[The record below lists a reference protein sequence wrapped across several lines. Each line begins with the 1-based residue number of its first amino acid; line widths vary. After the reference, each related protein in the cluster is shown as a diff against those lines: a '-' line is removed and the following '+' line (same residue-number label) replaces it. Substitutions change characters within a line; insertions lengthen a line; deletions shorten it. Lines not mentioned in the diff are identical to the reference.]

1 MSPLPAAA
9 AAPAPAAPASG
20 LHTSVIRAVA
30 AVLAADLRQRLRAPR
45 TWVVVIGL
53 AALMWWCF
61 PAFETHYLT
70 VSIDGMRGRY
80 SSAWIGMIEA
90 LIYSASLSLFGFF
103 LVRGTLVRDFETRAW
118 QLLVATTMSRSA
130 YLFAKWLSHML
141 LFALVVGAGLALGL
155 VVQWLRAEDRHI
167 DFVELLKP
175 MLLLTMPT
183 LALTAAMAVW
193 CDMVPWLRRSAG
205 NVLFFVLWVTLLSV
219 NTSAASHTA
228 GAATPWPG
236 DPHGLVVAEHDLG
249 RDWPVAAPAGAE
261 RGLNIGAQVMAN
273 GEQAILVDWTHWTV
287 DAAALRARGFW
298 LGLAFALL
306 ALAVPL
312 LDRCAAHV
320 GKPGRSA
327 GAGAKLR
334 WLDRLLRP
342 LERGASG
349 ALAAAELRLILRG
362 RRWWWWLALL
372 ALLCMQAFAEPAVV
386 AICAILAWV
395 LLIDVFAR
403 LVLREQETRTAG
415 LVFTAPAAHRRLTV
429 ARALVSVGLA
439 WAVTLPAVLRLA
451 SSQPV
456 ATLATL
462 AVGASFALWGM
473 ATGALARNGRLFE
486 LIALSVAY
494 GGLQHGSISYVLA
507 APANTLRWHLLALPV
522 AMAVVVLSLRGR
534 HDAGPN
540 P

>member
-1 MSPLPAAA
+1 LLRS
-9 AAPAPAAPASG
+9 
-20 LHTSVIRAVA
+20 VA
-30 AVLAADLRQRLRAPR
+30 AVLVADLRQRLRAPR
-45 TWVVVIGL
+45 TWVVVVGL

-103 LVRGTLVRDFETRAW
+103 LVRGTLVRDFETRTW

-130 YLFAKWLSHML
+130 YVFAKWLSHML
-141 LFALVVGAGLALGL
+141 LFAVVVGAGLALGL
-155 VVQWLRAEDRHI
+155 IVQWLRAEDRHL
-167 DFVELLKP
+167 DLVELVKP

-228 GAATPWPG
+228 GAPTPWPG

-261 RGLNIGAQVMAN
+261 RGLNIGAQVMAK
-273 GEQAILVDWTHWTV
+273 GEQAILVDWTHWNI
-287 DAAALRARGFW
+287 DAAVLRARGFW

-306 ALAVPL
+306 GLAVPL

-342 LERGASG
+342 LERWPSG
-349 ALAAAELRLILRG
+349 ALMAAELRLVLRG
-362 RRWWWWLALL
+362 RRWWWWLALPV
-372 ALLCMQAFAEPAVV
+372 LLGMQAFAVPQAMAVCV
-386 AICAILAWV
+386 VLAWM
-395 LLIDVFAR
+395 LLLDVFAR
-403 LVLREQETRTAG
+403 MPLREDETRTAELIFAAVG
-415 LVFTAPAAHRRLTV
+415 AHRSLPLARV
-429 ARALVSVGLA
+429 AVSVGLA
-439 WAVTLPAVLRLA
+439 WALTLPAIVRLA
-451 SSQPV
+451 PSQPE
-456 ATLATL
+456 AALATL
-462 AVGASFALWGM
+462 VVGVSFALWG
-473 ATGALARNGRLFE
+473 AAFGASTRNGRVFE
-486 LIALSVAY
+486 LVALCVGYAGLQRGALSNV
-494 GGLQHGSISYVLA
+494 IA
-507 APANTLRWHLLALPV
+507 APADTLRWHLLALPV
-522 AMAVVVLSLRGR
+522 AIAITVVARMALDRRWRS
-534 HDAGPN
+534 A
-540 P
+540 